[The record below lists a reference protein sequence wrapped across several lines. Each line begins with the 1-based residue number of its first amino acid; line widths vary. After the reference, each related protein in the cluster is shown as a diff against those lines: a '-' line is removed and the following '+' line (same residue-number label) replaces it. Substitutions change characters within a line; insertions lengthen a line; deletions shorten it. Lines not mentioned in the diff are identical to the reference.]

1 MTWGIF
7 GEILSLV
14 GENRKGGIENQRGIP
29 VIVTMEVEHF
39 KLSAK
44 GKK

>member
-14 GENRKGGIENQRGIP
+14 GENRNGGIENQRGIP